1 MRFAIHGGLIRGQSF
16 DWSNN
21 SGAIDVKMDDSVFEE
36 NLSFKIIQLPFSSE
50 LELGSYIV
58 FIAKTASQKN

>member
-1 MRFAIHGGLIRGQSF
+1 
-16 DWSNN
+16 
-21 SGAIDVKMDDSVFEE
+21 MDDSVFEE

-58 FIAKTASQKN
+58 FIAKTASQKNYLSMKFVSPEVALYLPDGLT